1 MVIQPVELLLR
12 KLGALVREL
21 MERKLERNR
30 KLWRFGE
37 RPHQTIQGWKDFL
50 RKTPTTKLCGE
61 K

>member
-1 MVIQPVELLLR
+1 
-12 KLGALVREL
+12 

-37 RPHQTIQGWKDFL
+37 RAHQNHPGMEDFL